1 MAALAQNLGA
11 AYADTTIVVVSE
23 FGRTLA
29 QNGNGGTD
37 HGYGNVMWLMGG
49 NVAGGKVHGD
59 WPGLDDG
66 QLHDGRDLP
75 VTTDYRTVLAQVCER
90 HLLLP
95 DARLSEVFP
104 TMPKQVTP
112 IDVIRG

>member
-1 MAALAQNLGA
+1 MAALAQNLGP

-37 HGYGNVMWLMGG
+37 HGHGNVMWLMGG

-75 VTTDYRTVLAQVCER
+75 VTTDYRTVLAQICER

-95 DARLSEVFP
+95 DAQLSQVFP

-112 IDVIRG
+112 LNVIKG